1 MDARMIVTLV
11 VFLFMIVSFSL
22 HKFPMALTAILGMLA
37 LVVTGCVEPKTA
49 LSNIGSSTVITMI
62 SMFIIAAGLGRT
74 QMVEKLSKL
83 VYRVSKGSFTKVLAG
98 YVLVTFLLGQ
108 FIPSITALFALV
120 CPLVIAMCEEMKV
133 SPSKMMYSIGL
144 VTVATSY
151 TIMPIGPYAA
161 TFIEDNG
168 YLLEYGITDYQF
180 TMFTQMNIKVFV
192 ALFVIL
198 WAIFFAP
205 RFAPDQ
211 PIVPISM
218 VEARKKAQREPLS
231 PVREVIGYLV
241 FFGVIVCLICQSFGL
256 PSWIIPACGA
266 AFLVLTGVLTEREAI
281 NSMCLDIIMLYV
293 GVVTL
298 GSAFANTGAGEL
310 VGDAVAS
317 LLGGVQNSYVL
328 GAVFF
333 LAAFVMTSLLYNR
346 AVSNLGAVFFLAA
359 FVMTSLLYNRAVSKI
374 LIPLVIL
381 TAMSLKCDPRGL
393 MEMCYIGSM
402 CSVMTP
408 MATSVV
414 PMMMGA
420 GGYDQKSLLKMGW
433 IPSILMGVI
442 TVLVGMTLYPCF

>member
-120 CPLVIAMCEEMKV
+120 CPLV
-133 SPSKMMYSIGL
+133 IGL

-346 AVSNLGAVFFLAA
+346 AVS
-359 FVMTSLLYNRAVSKI
+359 KI

-420 GGYDQKSLLKMGW
+420 GGYDQKALLKMGW
-433 IPSILMGVI
+433 IPSIIMGVI
-442 TVLVGMTLYPCF
+442 AVLVGMTLYPCF

>member
-1 MDARMIVTLV
+1 MDVQMTVTLI

-22 HKFPMALTAILGMLA
+22 NKLPMALTSIIGMLV
-37 LVVTGCVEPKTA
+37 LVVAGCVDSKTA
-49 LSNIGSSTVITMI
+49 LGNMGSNTVVTMI
-62 SMFIIAAGLGRT
+62 SMFIIAAGLSRT
-74 QMVEKLSKL
+74 QMVNHLSKL
-83 VYRVSKGSFTKVLAG
+83 VYKVSKGSFTKVLAG
-98 YVLVTFLLGQ
+98 YVLVTFILGQ

-144 VTVATSY
+144 VTVATSF

-168 YLLEYGITDYQF
+168 YLLEYGIADYQF
-180 TMFTQMNIKVFV
+180 TMFTQMNIK
-192 ALFVIL
+192 LFVSAFVL
-198 WAIFFAP
+198 VWAIFFAP
-205 RFAPDQ
+205 KFAPDA

-218 VEARKKAQREPLS
+218 VESRKKAQKEPLS
-231 PVREVIGYLV
+231 PVREVIGYVV

-266 AFLVLTGVLTEREAI
+266 AFLVLTGVLTQKEAI
-281 NSMCLDIIMLYV
+281 DNMCLDIILLYV

-310 VGDAVAS
+310 VGDAVAG
-317 LLGGVQNSYVL
+317 LLGGVHNNYL
-328 GAVFF
+328 IGAI
-333 LAAFVMTSLLYNR
+333 
-346 AVSNLGAVFFLAA
+346 FFLAA

-381 TAMSLKCDPRGL
+381 TSMSLKCDPRGL

-420 GGYDQKSLLKMGW
+420 GGYDQKALLKMGW
-433 IPSILMGVI
+433 LPAILMGVI
-442 TVLVGMTLYPCF
+442 TVLVGMTMYPCF

>member
-1 MDARMIVTLV
+1 MQMAVTLI

-22 HKFPMALTAILGMLA
+22 NKLPMALTSIIGMLV
-37 LVVTGCVEPKTA
+37 LVVAGCVDSKTA
-49 LSNIGSSTVITMI
+49 LGNMGSNTVVTMI
-62 SMFIIAAGLGRT
+62 SMFIIAAGLSRT
-74 QMVEKLSKL
+74 QMVNHLSKL
-83 VYRVSKGSFTKVLAG
+83 VYKVSKGSFTKVLAG
-98 YVLVTFLLGQ
+98 YVLVTFILGQ

-144 VTVATSY
+144 VTVATSF

-168 YLLEYGITDYQF
+168 YLLEYGIADYQF
-180 TMFTQMNIKVFV
+180 TMFTQMNIK
-192 ALFVIL
+192 LFVSAFVL
-198 WAIFFAP
+198 VWAIFFAP
-205 RFAPDQ
+205 KFAPDA

-218 VEARKKAQREPLS
+218 VESRKKAQKEPLS
-231 PVREVIGYLV
+231 PVREVIGYVV

-266 AFLVLTGVLTEREAI
+266 AFLVLTGVLTQKEAI
-281 NSMCLDIIMLYV
+281 DNMCLDIILLYV

-310 VGDAVAS
+310 VGDAVAG
-317 LLGGVQNSYVL
+317 LLGGVHNNYL
-328 GAVFF
+328 IGAI
-333 LAAFVMTSLLYNR
+333 
-346 AVSNLGAVFFLAA
+346 FFLAA

-381 TAMSLKCDPRGL
+381 TSMSLKCDPRGL

-420 GGYDQKSLLKMGW
+420 GGYDQKALLKMGW
-433 IPSILMGVI
+433 LPAILMGVI
-442 TVLVGMTLYPCF
+442 TVLVGMTMYPCF

>member
-1 MDARMIVTLV
+1 MQMAVTLI

-22 HKFPMALTAILGMLA
+22 NKLPMALTSIIGMLV
-37 LVVTGCVEPKTA
+37 LVVAGCVDSKTA
-49 LSNIGSSTVITMI
+49 LGNMGSNTVVTMI
-62 SMFIIAAGLGRT
+62 SMFIIAAGLSRT
-74 QMVEKLSKL
+74 QMVNHLSKL

-98 YVLVTFLLGQ
+98 YVLVTFILGQ

-144 VTVATSY
+144 VTVATSF

-168 YLLEYGITDYQF
+168 YLLEYGIADYQF
-180 TMFTQMNIKVFV
+180 TMFTQMNIK
-192 ALFVIL
+192 LFVSAFVL
-198 WAIFFAP
+198 VWAVFFAP
-205 RFAPDQ
+205 KFAPDA

-218 VEARKKAQREPLS
+218 VESRKKAQKEPLS
-231 PVREVIGYLV
+231 PVREVIGYVV

-266 AFLVLTGVLTEREAI
+266 AFLVLTGVLTQKEAI
-281 NSMCLDIIMLYV
+281 DNMCLDIILLYV

-310 VGDAVAS
+310 VGDAVAG
-317 LLGGVQNSYVL
+317 LLGGVHNNYL
-328 GAVFF
+328 IGAI
-333 LAAFVMTSLLYNR
+333 
-346 AVSNLGAVFFLAA
+346 FFLAA

-381 TAMSLKCDPRGL
+381 TSMSLKCDPRGL

-420 GGYDQKSLLKMGW
+420 GGYDQKALLKMGW
-433 IPSILMGVI
+433 LPAILMGVI
-442 TVLVGMTLYPCF
+442 TVLVGMTMYPCF

>member
-1 MDARMIVTLV
+1 MDAQMIITLG

-22 HKFPMALTAILGMLA
+22 HRLPMALTSIIGMLI
-37 LVVTGCVEPKTA
+37 LVVTGCVDSKTA
-49 LSNIGSSTVITMI
+49 LGNMGSTTVITMI
-62 SMFIIAAGLGRT
+62 SMFIVAAGLSRPH
-74 QMVEKLSKL
+74 MVEKLSRL

-98 YVLVTFLLGQ
+98 YVLVTFILGQ

-168 YLLEYGITDYQF
+168 YLMEYGIKDFQF

-192 ALFVIL
+192 ALFVLI

-205 RFAPDQ
+205 KFAPDQ
-211 PIVPISM
+211 PLVPISM

-231 PVREVIGYLV
+231 PIREIIGYAV
-241 FFGVIVCLICQSFGL
+241 FFGVILCLIFQSFGL

-266 AFLVLTGVLTEREAI
+266 AFLVLTGVLSEKEAI
-281 NSMCLDIIMLYV
+281 GSMCLDIVLLYV

-310 VGDAVAS
+310 VGDAVAG
-317 LLGGVQNSYVL
+317 LLGGVQNSYLL
-328 GAVFF
+328 GAI
-333 LAAFVMTSLLYNR
+333 
-346 AVSNLGAVFFLAA
+346 FFLAA

-381 TAMSLKCDPRGL
+381 TSMSLKCDPRGL

-420 GGYDQKSLLKMGW
+420 GGYDQKSLIKMGW
-433 IPSILMGVI
+433 LPALLMGLI
-442 TVLVGMTLYPCF
+442 TVLVGMTLYPCY

>member
-1 MDARMIVTLV
+1 MQMTITLI
-11 VFLFMIVSFSL
+11 VFLFMIISFSL
-22 HKFPMALTAILGMLA
+22 HKLPMALTSIIGMLV
-37 LVVTGCVEPKTA
+37 LVVTGCVDSKTA
-49 LSNIGSSTVITMI
+49 LGNMGSNTVITMI

-98 YVLVTFLLGQ
+98 YVLVTFILGQ

-120 CPLVIAMCEEMKV
+120 CPLVIAMCEEMKI

-144 VTVATSY
+144 VTVATSF
-151 TIMPIGPYAA
+151 TIMPVGPYAA

-180 TMFTQMNIKVFV
+180 TMFTQMNIKIFV
-192 ALFVIL
+192 SLFVL
-198 WAIFFAP
+198 VWAIFFAP
-205 RFAPDQ
+205 KFAPDQ
-211 PIVPISM
+211 PVVPISM
-218 VEARKKAQREPLS
+218 VQARKKAQKEPLS
-231 PVREVIGYLV
+231 PVREVIGYVV
-241 FFGVIVCLICQSFGL
+241 FFGVILCLIFQSFGL

-266 AFLVLTGVLTEREAI
+266 AFLVLSGVLTEREAI
-281 NSMCLDIIMLYV
+281 DNMCIDIVLLYV

-310 VGDAVAS
+310 VGDAVAG
-317 LLGGVQNSYVL
+317 LLNGVHNSYL
-328 GAVFF
+328 I
-333 LAAFVMTSLLYNR
+333 
-346 AVSNLGAVFFLAA
+346 GAVFFLAA

-381 TAMSLKCDPRGL
+381 TSMSLKCDPRGL

-420 GGYDQKSLLKMGW
+420 GGYDQKALVKMGW
-433 IPSILMGVI
+433 LPALLMGVI

>member
-1 MDARMIVTLV
+1 MDAQMIITLG

-22 HKFPMALTAILGMLA
+22 HRLPMALTSIIGMLI
-37 LVVTGCVEPKTA
+37 LVVTGCVDSKTA
-49 LSNIGSSTVITMI
+49 LGNMGSTTVITMI
-62 SMFIIAAGLGRT
+62 SMFIVAAGLSRT
-74 QMVEKLSKL
+74 QMVEKLSRL
-83 VYRVSKGSFTKVLAG
+83 VYRVSRGSFTKVLAG
-98 YVLVTFLLGQ
+98 YVLVTFILGQ

-120 CPLVIAMCEEMKV
+120 CPLVIAMCEQMQV

-144 VTVATSY
+144 VTVATSF
-151 TIMPIGPYAA
+151 TIMPVGPYAA

-168 YLLEYGITDYQF
+168 YLVEYGITEYQF

-192 ALFVIL
+192 AAFVLI

-205 RFAPDQ
+205 KFAPDQ

-218 VEARKKAQREPLS
+218 VESRKKAKREPLS
-231 PVREVIGYLV
+231 PVREVIGYVV
-241 FFGVIVCLICQSFGL
+241 FFGVILCLIFQSFGL

-266 AFLVLTGVLTEREAI
+266 ALLVLTGVLTEREAI
-281 NSMCLDIIMLYV
+281 DSMCLDIIMLYV

-298 GSAFANTGAGEL
+298 GSAFSNTGAGEL
-310 VGDAVAS
+310 VGDAVAG

-346 AVSNLGAVFFLAA
+346 AVS
-359 FVMTSLLYNRAVSKI
+359 KI

-381 TAMSLKCDPRGL
+381 TSMSLKCDPRGL

-420 GGYDQKSLLKMGW
+420 GGYDQKALVKMGW
-433 IPSILMGVI
+433 LPALLMGVI

>member
-1 MDARMIVTLV
+1 MQMTVTLI

-22 HKFPMALTAILGMLA
+22 NKLPMALTSIIGMLV
-37 LVVTGCVEPKTA
+37 LVVAGCVDSKTA
-49 LSNIGSSTVITMI
+49 LGNMGSNTVVTMI
-62 SMFIIAAGLGRT
+62 SMFIIAAGLSRT
-74 QMVEKLSKL
+74 QMVNHLSKL
-83 VYRVSKGSFTKVLAG
+83 VYKVSKGSFTKVLAG
-98 YVLVTFLLGQ
+98 YVLVTFILGQ

-144 VTVATSY
+144 VTVATSF

-168 YLLEYGITDYQF
+168 YLLEYGIADYQF
-180 TMFTQMNIKVFV
+180 TMFTQMNIK
-192 ALFVIL
+192 LFVSAFVL
-198 WAIFFAP
+198 VWAVFFAP
-205 RFAPDQ
+205 KFAPDA

-218 VEARKKAQREPLS
+218 VESRKKAQKEPLS
-231 PVREVIGYLV
+231 PVREVIGYVV

-266 AFLVLTGVLTEREAI
+266 AFLVLTGVLTQKEAI
-281 NSMCLDIIMLYV
+281 DNMCLDIILLYV

-310 VGDAVAS
+310 VGDAVAG
-317 LLGGVQNSYVL
+317 LLGGVHNNYL
-328 GAVFF
+328 IGAI
-333 LAAFVMTSLLYNR
+333 
-346 AVSNLGAVFFLAA
+346 FFLAA

-381 TAMSLKCDPRGL
+381 TSMSLKCDPRGL

-420 GGYDQKSLLKMGW
+420 GGYDQKALLKMGW
-433 IPSILMGVI
+433 LPAILMGVI
-442 TVLVGMTLYPCF
+442 TVLVGMTMYPCF

>member
-1 MDARMIVTLV
+1 MQMAVTLI

-22 HKFPMALTAILGMLA
+22 NKLPMALTSIIGMLV
-37 LVVTGCVEPKTA
+37 LVVAGCVDSKTA
-49 LSNIGSSTVITMI
+49 LGNMGSNTVVTMI
-62 SMFIIAAGLGRT
+62 SMFIIAAGLSRT
-74 QMVEKLSKL
+74 QMVNHLSKL
-83 VYRVSKGSFTKVLAG
+83 VYKVSKGSFTKVLAG
-98 YVLVTFLLGQ
+98 YVLVTFILGQ

-144 VTVATSY
+144 VTVATSF

-168 YLLEYGITDYQF
+168 YLLEYGIADYQF
-180 TMFTQMNIKVFV
+180 TMFTQMNIK
-192 ALFVIL
+192 LFVSAFVL
-198 WAIFFAP
+198 VWAVFFAP
-205 RFAPDQ
+205 KFAPDA

-218 VEARKKAQREPLS
+218 VESRKKAQKEPLS
-231 PVREVIGYLV
+231 PVREVIGYVV

-266 AFLVLTGVLTEREAI
+266 AFLVLTGVLTQKEAI
-281 NSMCLDIIMLYV
+281 DSMCLDIILLYV

-310 VGDAVAS
+310 VGDAVAG
-317 LLGGVQNSYVL
+317 LLSGVHNNYL
-328 GAVFF
+328 IGAI
-333 LAAFVMTSLLYNR
+333 
-346 AVSNLGAVFFLAA
+346 FFLAA

-381 TAMSLKCDPRGL
+381 TSMSLKCDPRGL

-420 GGYDQKSLLKMGW
+420 GGYDQKALLKMGW
-433 IPSILMGVI
+433 LPAILMGVI
-442 TVLVGMTLYPCF
+442 TVLVGMTMYPCF

>member
-1 MDARMIVTLV
+1 MAVTLI

-22 HKFPMALTAILGMLA
+22 HKLPMALTSVIGMLV
-37 LVVTGCVEPKTA
+37 LVVTGCVDSKTA
-49 LSNIGSSTVITMI
+49 LGNMGSSTVITMI
-62 SMFIIAAGLGRT
+62 SMFVIAAGLSRT
-74 QMVEKLSKL
+74 QMVNHLSKL

-120 CPLVIAMCEEMKV
+120 CPLVIAMCEEMKI

-144 VTVATSY
+144 VTVATSF
-151 TIMPIGPYAA
+151 TIMPVGPYAA

-180 TMFTQMNIKVFV
+180 TMFTQMNIKIFV
-192 ALFVIL
+192 SLFVL
-198 WAIFFAP
+198 VWAIFFAP
-205 RFAPDQ
+205 KFAPDQ
-211 PIVPISM
+211 PVVPISM
-218 VEARKKAQREPLS
+218 VQARKKAQKEPLS
-231 PVREVIGYLV
+231 PVREVIGYVV
-241 FFGVIVCLICQSFGL
+241 FFGVILCLIFQSFGL

-266 AFLVLTGVLTEREAI
+266 AFLVLSGVLTEREAI
-281 NSMCLDIIMLYV
+281 DNMCIDIVLLYV

-310 VGDAVAS
+310 VGDAVAG
-317 LLGGVQNSYVL
+317 LLNGVHNSYL
-328 GAVFF
+328 I
-333 LAAFVMTSLLYNR
+333 
-346 AVSNLGAVFFLAA
+346 GAVFFLAA

-381 TAMSLKCDPRGL
+381 TSMSLKCDPRGL

-420 GGYDQKSLLKMGW
+420 GGYDQKALLKMGW
-433 IPSILMGVI
+433 LPALLMGLI
-442 TVLVGMTLYPCF
+442 AVLVGMTLYPCF

>member
-1 MDARMIVTLV
+1 MDMQMTITLI
-11 VFLFMIVSFSL
+11 VFLFMIISFSL
-22 HKFPMALTAILGMLA
+22 HKLPMALTSIVGMLV
-37 LVVTGCVEPKTA
+37 LVVTGCVDSKTA
-49 LSNIGSSTVITMI
+49 LGNMGSNTVITMI
-62 SMFIIAAGLGRT
+62 SMFVIAAGLGRT

-98 YVLVTFLLGQ
+98 YVLVTFILGQ

-120 CPLVIAMCEEMKV
+120 CPLVIAMCEEMKI

-144 VTVATSY
+144 VTVATSF
-151 TIMPIGPYAA
+151 TIMPVGPYAA

-180 TMFTQMNIKVFV
+180 TMFTQMNIKIFV
-192 ALFVIL
+192 SLFVL
-198 WAIFFAP
+198 VWAIFFAP
-205 RFAPDQ
+205 KFAPDQ
-211 PIVPISM
+211 PVVPISM
-218 VEARKKAQREPLS
+218 VQARKKAQKEPLS
-231 PVREVIGYLV
+231 PVREVIGYVV
-241 FFGVIVCLICQSFGL
+241 FFGVILCLIFQSFGL

-266 AFLVLTGVLTEREAI
+266 AFLVLSGVLTEREAI
-281 NSMCLDIIMLYV
+281 DNMCIDIVLLYV

-310 VGDAVAS
+310 VGDAVAG
-317 LLGGVQNSYVL
+317 LLNGVHNSYL
-328 GAVFF
+328 IGAI
-333 LAAFVMTSLLYNR
+333 
-346 AVSNLGAVFFLAA
+346 FFLAA

-381 TAMSLKCDPRGL
+381 TSMSLKCDPRGL

-420 GGYDQKSLLKMGW
+420 GGYDQKALLKMGW
-433 IPSILMGVI
+433 LPALLMGLI

>member
-1 MDARMIVTLV
+1 MTITLI
-11 VFLFMIVSFSL
+11 VFLFMIISFSL
-22 HKFPMALTAILGMLA
+22 HKLPMALTSIVGMLV
-37 LVVTGCVEPKTA
+37 LVVTGCVDSKTA
-49 LSNIGSSTVITMI
+49 LGNMGSNTVITMI
-62 SMFIIAAGLGRT
+62 SMFVIAAGLGRT

-98 YVLVTFLLGQ
+98 YVLVTFILGQ

-120 CPLVIAMCEEMKV
+120 CPLVIAMCEEMKI

-144 VTVATSY
+144 VTVATSF
-151 TIMPIGPYAA
+151 TIMPVGPYAA

-180 TMFTQMNIKVFV
+180 TMFTQMNIKIFV
-192 ALFVIL
+192 SLFVL
-198 WAIFFAP
+198 VWAIFFAP
-205 RFAPDQ
+205 KFAPDQ
-211 PIVPISM
+211 PVVPISM
-218 VEARKKAQREPLS
+218 VQARKKAQKEPLS
-231 PVREVIGYLV
+231 PVREVIGYVV
-241 FFGVIVCLICQSFGL
+241 FFGVILCLIFQSFGL

-266 AFLVLTGVLTEREAI
+266 AFLVLSGVLTEREAI
-281 NSMCLDIIMLYV
+281 DNMCIDIVLLYV

-310 VGDAVAS
+310 VGDAVAG
-317 LLGGVQNSYVL
+317 LLNGVHNSYL
-328 GAVFF
+328 IGAI
-333 LAAFVMTSLLYNR
+333 
-346 AVSNLGAVFFLAA
+346 FFLAA

-381 TAMSLKCDPRGL
+381 TSMSLKCDPRGL

-420 GGYDQKSLLKMGW
+420 GGYDQKALLKMGW
-433 IPSILMGVI
+433 LPALLMGLI

>member
-1 MDARMIVTLV
+1 MIITLG

-22 HKFPMALTAILGMLA
+22 HRLPMALTSILGMLI
-37 LVVTGCVEPKTA
+37 LVVTGCVDSKTA
-49 LSNIGSSTVITMI
+49 LGNMGSSTVITMI
-62 SMFIIAAGLGRT
+62 SMFIVAAGLSRT

-83 VYRVSKGSFTKVLAG
+83 VYKVSKGSFTKVLAG
-98 YVLVTFLLGQ
+98 YVLVTFILGQ

-120 CPLVIAMCEEMKV
+120 CPLVIAMCEELKV

-144 VTVATSY
+144 VTVATSF
-151 TIMPIGPYAA
+151 TIMPVGPYAA

-168 YLLEYGITDYQF
+168 LLAEYGVTDYAF
-180 TMFTQMNIKVFV
+180 TIFTQMNIKVFV
-192 ALFVIL
+192 AAFVLL

-205 RFAPDQ
+205 KFAPEQ
-211 PIVPISM
+211 PVVPISM
-218 VEARKKAQREPLS
+218 VEAQKKARKEPLT
-231 PVREVIGYLV
+231 PVREAIGYLV
-241 FFGVIVCLICQSFGL
+241 FFGVILCLIFQSFGL

-266 AFLVLTGVLTEREAI
+266 AFLVLTGVLSEREAI
-281 NSMCLDIIMLYV
+281 DSMCLDIIMLYV

-298 GSAFANTGAGEL
+298 GSAFSNTGAGEL
-310 VGDAVAS
+310 VGGAVAG

-333 LAAFVMTSLLYNR
+333 LT
-346 AVSNLGAVFFLAA
+346 A

-381 TAMSLKCDPRGL
+381 TSMSLKCDPRGL

-402 CSVMTP
+402 CSLMTP

-420 GGYDQKSLLKMGW
+420 GGYDQKALLKMGW
-433 IPSILMGVI
+433 LPALIMGVI

>member
-1 MDARMIVTLV
+1 MDARMIITLG

-22 HKFPMALTAILGMLA
+22 HRLPMALTSILGMLI
-37 LVVTGCVEPKTA
+37 LVITGCVDSKTA
-49 LSNIGSSTVITMI
+49 LGNMGSSTVITMI
-62 SMFIIAAGLGRT
+62 SMFIVAAGLSRT

-83 VYRVSKGSFTKVLAG
+83 VYKVSKGSFTKVLAG
-98 YVLVTFLLGQ
+98 YVLVTFILGQ

-120 CPLVIAMCEEMKV
+120 CPLVIAMCEELKV

-144 VTVATSY
+144 VTVATSF
-151 TIMPIGPYAA
+151 TIMPVGPYAA

-168 YLLEYGITDYQF
+168 LLAEYGVTDYAF
-180 TMFTQMNIKVFV
+180 TIFTQMNIKVFV
-192 ALFVIL
+192 AAFVLL

-205 RFAPDQ
+205 KFAPDQ
-211 PIVPISM
+211 PVVPISM
-218 VEARKKAQREPLS
+218 VEARKKARKEPLT
-231 PVREVIGYLV
+231 PVREAIGYLV
-241 FFGVIVCLICQSFGL
+241 FFGVILCLIFQSFGL

-266 AFLVLTGVLTEREAI
+266 AFLVLTGVLSEREAI
-281 NSMCLDIIMLYV
+281 DSMCLDIIMLYV

-298 GSAFANTGAGEL
+298 GSAFSNTGAGEL
-310 VGDAVAS
+310 VGGAVAG

-333 LAAFVMTSLLYNR
+333 LT
-346 AVSNLGAVFFLAA
+346 A

-381 TAMSLKCDPRGL
+381 TSMSLKCDPRGL

-402 CSVMTP
+402 CSLMTP

-420 GGYDQKSLLKMGW
+420 GGYDQKALLKMGW
-433 IPSILMGVI
+433 LPALIMGVI

>member
-1 MDARMIVTLV
+1 MQMAVTLI

-22 HKFPMALTAILGMLA
+22 NKLPMALTSIIGMLV
-37 LVVTGCVEPKTA
+37 LVVAGCVDSKTA
-49 LSNIGSSTVITMI
+49 LGNMGSNTVVTMI
-62 SMFIIAAGLGRT
+62 SMFIIAAGLSRT
-74 QMVEKLSKL
+74 QMVNHLSKL
-83 VYRVSKGSFTKVLAG
+83 VYKVSKGSFTKVLAG
-98 YVLVTFLLGQ
+98 YVLVTFILGQ

-144 VTVATSY
+144 VTVATSF

-180 TMFTQMNIKVFV
+180 TMFTQMNIKIFV
-192 ALFVIL
+192 SLFVL
-198 WAIFFAP
+198 VWAIFFAP
-205 RFAPDQ
+205 KFAPDQ
-211 PIVPISM
+211 PVVPISM
-218 VEARKKAQREPLS
+218 VQARKKAQKEPLS
-231 PVREVIGYLV
+231 PVREVIGYVV
-241 FFGVIVCLICQSFGL
+241 FFGVILCLIFQSFGL

-266 AFLVLTGVLTEREAI
+266 AFLVLSGVLTEREAI
-281 NSMCLDIIMLYV
+281 DNMCIDIVLLYV

-310 VGDAVAS
+310 VGDAVAG
-317 LLGGVQNSYVL
+317 LLNGVHNSYL
-328 GAVFF
+328 I
-333 LAAFVMTSLLYNR
+333 
-346 AVSNLGAVFFLAA
+346 GAVFFLAA

-381 TAMSLKCDPRGL
+381 TSMSLKCDPRGL

-420 GGYDQKSLLKMGW
+420 GGYDQKALLKMGW
-433 IPSILMGVI
+433 LPAILMGVI
-442 TVLVGMTLYPCF
+442 TVLVGMTMYPCF

>member
-1 MDARMIVTLV
+1 MEMTVTLI

-22 HKFPMALTAILGMLA
+22 NKLPMALTSIIGMLV
-37 LVVTGCVEPKTA
+37 LVVAGCVDSKTA
-49 LSNIGSSTVITMI
+49 LGNMGSNTVVTMI
-62 SMFIIAAGLGRT
+62 SMFIIAAGLSRT
-74 QMVEKLSKL
+74 QMVNHLSKL

-98 YVLVTFLLGQ
+98 YVLVTFILGQ

-144 VTVATSY
+144 VTVATSF

-168 YLLEYGITDYQF
+168 YLLEYGIADYQF
-180 TMFTQMNIKVFV
+180 TMFTQMNIK
-192 ALFVIL
+192 LFVSAFVL
-198 WAIFFAP
+198 VWAIFFAP
-205 RFAPDQ
+205 KFAPDA

-218 VEARKKAQREPLS
+218 VESRKKAQKEPLS
-231 PVREVIGYLV
+231 PVREVIGYVV

-266 AFLVLTGVLTEREAI
+266 AFLVLTGVLTQKEAI
-281 NSMCLDIIMLYV
+281 DNMCLDIILLYV

-310 VGDAVAS
+310 VGDAVAG
-317 LLGGVQNSYVL
+317 LLSGVHNNYL
-328 GAVFF
+328 IGAI
-333 LAAFVMTSLLYNR
+333 
-346 AVSNLGAVFFLAA
+346 FFLAA

-381 TAMSLKCDPRGL
+381 TSMSLKCDPRGL

-420 GGYDQKSLLKMGW
+420 GGYDQKALLKMGW
-433 IPSILMGVI
+433 LPAILMGVI
-442 TVLVGMTLYPCF
+442 TVLVGMTMYPCF

>member
-1 MDARMIVTLV
+1 MDMQMTVTLI

-22 HKFPMALTAILGMLA
+22 NKLPMALTSIIGMLV
-37 LVVTGCVEPKTA
+37 LVVAGCVDSKTA
-49 LSNIGSSTVITMI
+49 LGNMGSNTVVTMI
-62 SMFIIAAGLGRT
+62 SMFIIAAGLSRT
-74 QMVEKLSKL
+74 QMVNHLSKL
-83 VYRVSKGSFTKVLAG
+83 VYKVSKGSFTKVLAG
-98 YVLVTFLLGQ
+98 YVLVTFILGQ

-144 VTVATSY
+144 VTVATSF

-168 YLLEYGITDYQF
+168 YLLEYGIADYQF
-180 TMFTQMNIKVFV
+180 TMFTQMNIK
-192 ALFVIL
+192 LFVSAFVLI

-205 RFAPDQ
+205 KFAPDA

-218 VEARKKAQREPLS
+218 VESRKKAQKEPLS
-231 PVREVIGYLV
+231 PVREVIGYVV

-266 AFLVLTGVLTEREAI
+266 AFLVLTGVLTQKEAI
-281 NSMCLDIIMLYV
+281 DNMCLDIILLYV

-310 VGDAVAS
+310 VGDAVAG
-317 LLGGVQNSYVL
+317 LLGGVHNNYL
-328 GAVFF
+328 IGAI
-333 LAAFVMTSLLYNR
+333 
-346 AVSNLGAVFFLAA
+346 FFLAA

-381 TAMSLKCDPRGL
+381 TSMSLKCDPRGL

-420 GGYDQKSLLKMGW
+420 GGYDQKALLKMGW
-433 IPSILMGVI
+433 LPAILMGVI
-442 TVLVGMTLYPCF
+442 TVLVGMTMYPCF

>member
-1 MDARMIVTLV
+1 MDVQMTVTLI

-22 HKFPMALTAILGMLA
+22 NKLPMALTSIIGMLV
-37 LVVTGCVEPKTA
+37 LVVAGCVDSKTA
-49 LSNIGSSTVITMI
+49 LGNMGSNTVVTMI
-62 SMFIIAAGLGRT
+62 SMFIIAAGLSRT
-74 QMVEKLSKL
+74 QMVNHLSKL
-83 VYRVSKGSFTKVLAG
+83 VYKVSKGSFTKVLAG
-98 YVLVTFLLGQ
+98 YVLVTFILGQ

-144 VTVATSY
+144 VTVATSF

-168 YLLEYGITDYQF
+168 YLLEYGIADYQF
-180 TMFTQMNIKVFV
+180 TMFTQMNIK
-192 ALFVIL
+192 LFVSAFVL
-198 WAIFFAP
+198 VWAVFFAP
-205 RFAPDQ
+205 KFAPDA

-218 VEARKKAQREPLS
+218 VESRKKAQKEPLS
-231 PVREVIGYLV
+231 PVREVIGYVV

-266 AFLVLTGVLTEREAI
+266 AFLVLTGVLTQKEAI
-281 NSMCLDIIMLYV
+281 DNMCLDIILLYV

-310 VGDAVAS
+310 VGDAVAG
-317 LLGGVQNSYVL
+317 LLSGVHNNYL
-328 GAVFF
+328 IGAI
-333 LAAFVMTSLLYNR
+333 
-346 AVSNLGAVFFLAA
+346 FFLAA

-381 TAMSLKCDPRGL
+381 TSMSLKCDPRGL

-420 GGYDQKSLLKMGW
+420 GGYDQKALLKMGW
-433 IPSILMGVI
+433 LPAILMGVI
-442 TVLVGMTLYPCF
+442 TVLVGMTMYPCF

>member
-1 MDARMIVTLV
+1 MTVTLI

-22 HKFPMALTAILGMLA
+22 NKLPMALTSIIGMLI
-37 LVVTGCVEPKTA
+37 LVVAGCVDSKTA
-49 LSNIGSSTVITMI
+49 LGNMGSNTVVTMI
-62 SMFIIAAGLGRT
+62 SMFIIAAGLSRT
-74 QMVEKLSKL
+74 QMVNHLSKL
-83 VYRVSKGSFTKVLAG
+83 VYKVSKGSFTKVLAG
-98 YVLVTFLLGQ
+98 YVLVTFILGQ

-144 VTVATSY
+144 VTVATSF

-168 YLLEYGITDYQF
+168 YLLEYGIADYQF
-180 TMFTQMNIKVFV
+180 TMFTQMNIK
-192 ALFVIL
+192 LFVSAFVL
-198 WAIFFAP
+198 VWAVFFAP
-205 RFAPDQ
+205 KFAPDA

-218 VEARKKAQREPLS
+218 VESRKKAQREPLS
-231 PVREVIGYLV
+231 PVREVIGYVV

-266 AFLVLTGVLTEREAI
+266 AFLVLTGVLTQKEAI
-281 NSMCLDIIMLYV
+281 DNMCLDIILLYV

-310 VGDAVAS
+310 VGDAVAG
-317 LLGGVQNSYVL
+317 LLSGVHNNYL
-328 GAVFF
+328 IGAI
-333 LAAFVMTSLLYNR
+333 
-346 AVSNLGAVFFLAA
+346 FFLAA

-381 TAMSLKCDPRGL
+381 TSMSLKCDPRGL

-420 GGYDQKSLLKMGW
+420 GGYDQKALLKMGW
-433 IPSILMGVI
+433 LPAILMGVI
-442 TVLVGMTLYPCF
+442 TVLVGMTMYPCF

>member
-1 MDARMIVTLV
+1 MDARMIITLG

-22 HKFPMALTAILGMLA
+22 HRLPMALTSILGMLI
-37 LVVTGCVEPKTA
+37 LVVTGCVDSKTA
-49 LSNIGSSTVITMI
+49 LGNMGSSTVITMI
-62 SMFIIAAGLGRT
+62 SMFIVAAGLSRT

-83 VYRVSKGSFTKVLAG
+83 VYKVSKGSFTKVLAG
-98 YVLVTFLLGQ
+98 YVLVTFILGQ

-120 CPLVIAMCEEMKV
+120 CPLVIAMCEELKV

-144 VTVATSY
+144 VTVATSF
-151 TIMPIGPYAA
+151 TIMPVGPYAA

-168 YLLEYGITDYQF
+168 LLAEYGVTDYAF
-180 TMFTQMNIKVFV
+180 TIFTQMNIKVFV
-192 ALFVIL
+192 AAFVLL

-205 RFAPDQ
+205 KFAPEQ
-211 PIVPISM
+211 PVVPISM
-218 VEARKKAQREPLS
+218 VEARKKARKEPLT
-231 PVREVIGYLV
+231 PVREAIGYLV
-241 FFGVIVCLICQSFGL
+241 FFGVILCLIFQSFGL

-266 AFLVLTGVLTEREAI
+266 AFLVLTGVLSEREAI
-281 NSMCLDIIMLYV
+281 DSMCLDIIMLYV

-298 GSAFANTGAGEL
+298 GSAFSNTGAGEL
-310 VGDAVAS
+310 VGGAVAG

-333 LAAFVMTSLLYNR
+333 LT
-346 AVSNLGAVFFLAA
+346 A

-381 TAMSLKCDPRGL
+381 TSMSLKCDPRGL

-402 CSVMTP
+402 CSLMTP

-420 GGYDQKSLLKMGW
+420 GGYDQKALLKMGW
-433 IPSILMGVI
+433 LPALIMGVI

>member
-1 MDARMIVTLV
+1 MQMTVTLI

-22 HKFPMALTAILGMLA
+22 NKLPMALTSIIGMLV
-37 LVVTGCVEPKTA
+37 LVVAGCVDSKTA
-49 LSNIGSSTVITMI
+49 LGNMGSNTVVTMI
-62 SMFIIAAGLGRT
+62 SMFIIAAGLSRT
-74 QMVEKLSKL
+74 QMVNHLSKL
-83 VYRVSKGSFTKVLAG
+83 VYKVSKGSFTKVLAG
-98 YVLVTFLLGQ
+98 YVLVTFILGQ

-144 VTVATSY
+144 VTVATSF

-168 YLLEYGITDYQF
+168 YLLEYGIADYQF
-180 TMFTQMNIKVFV
+180 TMFTQMNIK
-192 ALFVIL
+192 LFVSAFVL
-198 WAIFFAP
+198 VWAVFFAP
-205 RFAPDQ
+205 KFAPDA

-218 VEARKKAQREPLS
+218 VESRKKAQKEPLS
-231 PVREVIGYLV
+231 PVREVIGYVV

-266 AFLVLTGVLTEREAI
+266 AFLVLTGVLTQKEAI
-281 NSMCLDIIMLYV
+281 DNMCLDIILLYV

-310 VGDAVAS
+310 VGDAVAG
-317 LLGGVQNSYVL
+317 LLSGVHNNYL
-328 GAVFF
+328 IGAI
-333 LAAFVMTSLLYNR
+333 
-346 AVSNLGAVFFLAA
+346 FFLAA

-381 TAMSLKCDPRGL
+381 TSMSLKCDPRGL

-420 GGYDQKSLLKMGW
+420 GGYDQKALLKMGW
-433 IPSILMGVI
+433 LPAILMGVI
-442 TVLVGMTLYPCF
+442 TVLVGMTMYPCF